1 MIYISFT
8 MNKFAVR
15 NMELE
20 ISPFGKVLNEDITD
34 FERKVFETLLECE
47 QSLEAKYNVSKL
59 SIAMLIHDIVR
70 EERNEQKRRK
80 NILHSIFYREI
91 YNTPFEKIRRDIPE
105 MPVRRKDT
113 VKAIHENIR
122 NLQIANEILNSYY
135 GKLVNHLEDYYEIIR
150 MRVNRNRLYH
160 VIFHGMV

>member
-1 MIYISFT
+1 
-8 MNKFAVR
+8 
-15 NMELE
+15 
-20 ISPFGKVLNEDITD
+20 
-34 FERKVFETLLECE
+34 
-47 QSLEAKYNVSKL
+47 
-59 SIAMLIHDIVR
+59 
-70 EERNEQKRRK
+70 
-80 NILHSIFYREI
+80 
-91 YNTPFEKIRRDIPE
+91 

-122 NLQIANEILNSYY
+122 NLQIANEILDSYY